1 MGLEP
6 TTARLRAARS
16 TDWARKATDDT
27 HSTCLFFQYSHDAS
41 RLSYTH
47 WHTTLHI
54 YIHITILIPLYM
66 TSRLYTIFSTPD
78 FSDPFSLSALYIS
91 FIYVLFSPLLMSL
104 FPSVLAL
111 PPASFSSPFHSLPF
125 TLSSCVL
132 FSSPFS
138 CLIYFLP
145 HSSLGSFRGSV
156 GRAIGC

>member
-1 MGLEP
+1 MILTRP
-6 TTARLRAARS
+6 AFSFNTLTMPLDCPIH
-16 TDWARKATDDT
+16 TDILP
-27 HSTCLFFQYSHDAS
+27 S
-41 RLSYTH
+41 
-47 WHTTLHI
+47 I
-54 YIHITILIPLYM
+54 YIYTYTLTPVYV

-78 FSDPFSLSALYIS
+78 FSVPFSLSALYIS
-91 FIYVLFSPLLMSL
+91 FILVLFSPLLMSL

-111 PPASFSSPFHSLPF
+111 PPASFSPPFHSLPF

>member
-1 MGLEP
+1 MPLRRRRANTYTIWAAALP
-6 TTARLRAARS
+6 ISHTTAAM
-16 TDWARKATDDT
+16 RKVLYAYPYIHTHT
-27 HSTCLFFQYSHDAS
+27 HS
-41 RLSYTH
+41 
-47 WHTTLHI
+47 
-54 YIHITILIPLYM
+54 YILTPVYM

-91 FIYVLFSPLLMSL
+91 FILVLFSPLLMSL

-111 PPASFSSPFHSLPF
+111 PSASFSSPFHSLPF

>member
-1 MGLEP
+1 MILTRP
-6 TTARLRAARS
+6 AFSFNTLTMTLDYPIH
-16 TDWARKATDDT
+16 TDILP
-27 HSTCLFFQYSHDAS
+27 SI
-41 RLSYTH
+41 YTY
-47 WHTTLHI
+47 TYTLTPV
-54 YIHITILIPLYM
+54 YV

-78 FSDPFSLSALYIS
+78 FSDPFSLSVLYIS
-91 FIYVLFSPLLMSL
+91 FILVLFSPLLMSL

-111 PPASFSSPFHSLPF
+111 PSASFSSPFHSLPF

>member
-1 MGLEP
+1 MILP
-6 TTARLRAARS
+6 RPAFSFNTFPMTL
-16 TDWARKATDDT
+16 D
-27 HSTCLFFQYSHDAS
+27 YPI
-41 RLSYTH
+41 
-47 WHTTLHI
+47 HTLILTSI
-54 YIHITILIPLYM
+54 YIYSYILTPVYM

-91 FIYVLFSPLLMSL
+91 FILVLFSPLLMSL

-111 PPASFSSPFHSLPF
+111 PPASFSPPFRSLPF

>member
-1 MGLEP
+1 MILTRP
-6 TTARLRAARS
+6 AFSFNTLTMPLDCPIH
-16 TDWARKATDDT
+16 TDILP
-27 HSTCLFFQYSHDAS
+27 SI
-41 RLSYTH
+41 YTY
-47 WHTTLHI
+47 TYTLTPV
-54 YIHITILIPLYM
+54 YV

-91 FIYVLFSPLLMSL
+91 FILVLFSPLLMFL

>member
-1 MGLEP
+1 MILP
-6 TTARLRAARS
+6 RPAFSFNTLTMPLDCPIH
-16 TDWARKATDDT
+16 TDILP
-27 HSTCLFFQYSHDAS
+27 S
-41 RLSYTH
+41 
-47 WHTTLHI
+47 I
-54 YIHITILIPLYM
+54 YIYSYILTPVYM

-78 FSDPFSLSALYIS
+78 FSDPFSLSALCIS
-91 FIYVLFSPLLMSL
+91 FILVLFSPLLMSL

-111 PPASFSSPFHSLPF
+111 PFAFFSSPFLSLPF
-125 TLSSCVL
+125 ALSSCFL

>member
-1 MGLEP
+1 MILP
-6 TTARLRAARS
+6 RPAFSFNTLTMPLDCPIH
-16 TDWARKATDDT
+16 TDILP
-27 HSTCLFFQYSHDAS
+27 SIYIYS
-41 RLSYTH
+41 
-47 WHTTLHI
+47 

-66 TSRLYTIFSTPD
+66 TSRLSTIFSAAV
-78 FSDPFSLSALYIS
+78 FSSPFSLSLLYIS
-91 FIYVLFSPLLMSL
+91 FIYVLTSPLLMSL

-111 PPASFSSPFHSLPF
+111 PFASFFPPFHSLPF
-125 TLSSCVL
+125 TLSSRVL

>member
-1 MGLEP
+1 MILTRP
-6 TTARLRAARS
+6 AFSFNTLTMPLDCPIH
-16 TDWARKATDDT
+16 TDILP
-27 HSTCLFFQYSHDAS
+27 SI
-41 RLSYTH
+41 YTY
-47 WHTTLHI
+47 TYTLTPV
-54 YIHITILIPLYM
+54 YV

-78 FSDPFSLSALYIS
+78 FSDPFSLSVLYIS
-91 FIYVLFSPLLMSL
+91 FILVLFSPLLMSL

>member
-1 MGLEP
+1 MILTRP
-6 TTARLRAARS
+6 AFSFNTLTMPLDCPIH
-16 TDWARKATDDT
+16 TDILT
-27 HSTCLFFQYSHDAS
+27 S
-41 RLSYTH
+41 
-47 WHTTLHI
+47 I
-54 YIHITILIPLYM
+54 YIYTYTLTPVYV
-66 TSRLYTIFSTPD
+66 TSRLYTIFSIPD

-91 FIYVLFSPLLMSL
+91 FILVLFSPLLMSL

-111 PPASFSSPFHSLPF
+111 PSASFSSPFHSLPF

>member
-1 MGLEP
+1 MILP
-6 TTARLRAARS
+6 RPAFSFNTLTMPLDCPIH
-16 TDWARKATDDT
+16 TDILP
-27 HSTCLFFQYSHDAS
+27 SI
-41 RLSYTH
+41 YTY
-47 WHTTLHI
+47 TYTLTPV
-54 YIHITILIPLYM
+54 YV

-91 FIYVLFSPLLMSL
+91 FILVLFSPLLMSL

-111 PPASFSSPFHSLPF
+111 PSASFSSPFHSLPF